1 MKKETSHD
9 EAFDYP
15 NLNTMSAR
23 DFYKTYTGFMYS
35 VALKKC
41 SDHGLADMAVNDV
54 MMTIYVKHGCHF
66 NPQKGRFSNYLATMV
81 RNACRTLMRKD
92 SKYVNI
98 EEEALVHLCDENHAT
113 AGLASCEANEIRQW
127 VDEGIRRLRKEI
139 RSQLMVDA
147 FVMALINEERPMDI
161 AKKLNV
167 RPAYVSLA
175 KNRCLPRLRAIL
187 MKIKRAEDGAF

>member
-1 MKKETSHD
+1 MKKETRHD

-15 NLNTMSAR
+15 NLSTMSAH
-23 DFYKTYTGFMYS
+23 DFYKTYMDFMYS
-35 VALKKC
+35 IALKKC
-41 SDHGLADMAVNDV
+41 SDHGMADMAINDV
-54 MMTIYVKHGCHF
+54 MLTIYVKHGCHF
-66 NPQKGRFSNYLATMV
+66 NPQQGRFSNYLATMV
-81 RNACRTLMRKD
+81 RNACKSLMRKN

-98 EEEALVHLCDENHAT
+98 EEEALVRLCDENHAS
-113 AGLASCEANEIRQW
+113 AGLMPCEAKEIRQW

-147 FVMALINEERPMDI
+147 FVMALIDEERPMDI

-187 MKIKRAEDGAF
+187 MRIMACPD